1 MNKKL
6 LLLALGAVTV
16 MAAACS
22 RAPSTLAVTPV
33 CAAASDSLSKY
44 VSRDAL
50 PLARLLGPERTLP
63 APPELRFGDS
73 VIVEFLVLPDGRPDA
88 GSMEVAGTREAT
100 FHASALRF
108 LGVTRF
114 EPGRVGGCGVLSKY
128 KLRLFA
134 PQPR

>member
-6 LLLALGAVTV
+6 LLLALGAVTG
-16 MAAACS
+16 ACS

-44 VSRDAL
+44 VSKDAL
-50 PLARLLGPERTLP
+50 PLARLLGPPRMLQ

-73 VIVEFLVLPDGRPDA
+73 VIVEVLVLPDGRPDA
-88 GSMEVAGTREAT
+88 GSMEITGTREAT

-108 LGVTRF
+108 IGSSRF

-128 KLRLFA
+128 NLLVFA
-134 PQPR
+134 PQSR